1 MDKATREL
9 VIERAGKA
17 CEYCQLPQSAQP
29 FASFHVDH
37 VIATQHQS
45 DDGLNNL
52 CLSCQ
57 SYNLHKGTNLTTI
70 DLKSNEIVRVF
81 DPRHERWDE
90 HFEIVHFAVVGKTA
104 IGRATARL
112 LAMNTPSRIELRRLR
127 GIGGS

>member
-9 VIERAGKA
+9 VIERASNVR
-17 CEYCQLPQSAQP
+17 EYCQLPQSVQP
-29 FASFHVDH
+29 FVSFHVDH
-37 VIATQHQS
+37 VIATQHRP

-57 SYNLHKGTNLTTI
+57 SCNLHKGTNLTTI
-70 DLKSNEIVRVF
+70 DQGSNQVVRLF
-81 DPRHERWDE
+81 DPRNERWDE
-90 HFEIVHFAVVGKTA
+90 HFEIVDFVIVGKTP

-112 LAMNTPSRIELRRLR
+112 LAMNAPARVELRQLR

>member
-1 MDKATREL
+1 M
-9 VIERAGKA
+9 IERAGNA

-37 VIATQHQS
+37 VIATQHRP

-57 SYNLHKGTNLTTI
+57 SCNLHKGTNLTTI
-70 DLKSNEIVRVF
+70 DRKSNELVRIF
-81 DPRHERWDE
+81 DPRNQRWDE
-90 HFEIVHFAVVGKTA
+90 HFEIVDFVIVGKPA

-112 LAMNTPSRIELRRLR
+112 LAMNTPSRIELRQLLS
-127 GIGGS
+127 IGGG